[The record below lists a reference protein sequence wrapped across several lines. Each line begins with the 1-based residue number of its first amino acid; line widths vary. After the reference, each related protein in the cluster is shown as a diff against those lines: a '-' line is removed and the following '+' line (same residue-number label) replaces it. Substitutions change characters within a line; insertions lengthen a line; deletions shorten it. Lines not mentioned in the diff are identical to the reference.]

1 MVEINNND
9 IACDNEATS
18 NRENSA
24 VEPKSARMNVE
35 KRNACGNVEHSK
47 GVRAGVMGSVSAHGG
62 GEHSVTGARGVEP
75 GGVAPTGVDKR
86 GTRRGCGVV
95 AVGVAVPSSV
105 SMYEG
110 RVPVHE
116 AIAGRLV
123 AMGDEAKARY
133 LMRFFKTGAGQYG
146 EGDRFLGVTVPGVR
160 SIVREYRRVVTED
173 DVMALTASPWHE
185 VRLAGFLS
193 LIEIYERLCR
203 QHSESGARAVVELYL
218 SLIDRGNN
226 WDLVDLVAPK
236 ILGHRLVEHP
246 AERHLLGRL
255 AAMEGHLWHQR
266 VAIVATW
273 ALIRAGEYD
282 DTLSLA
288 RALLRHPHD
297 LIHKAVGWML
307 REVGKRGGHDEL
319 RLFLD
324 GNAAE
329 MPRTMLRYAIERL
342 DEPAR
347 RHYMSLGR
355 RK

>member
-1 MVEINNND
+1 MVEINNNE
-9 IACDNEATS
+9 ILCDNEAS
-18 NRENSA
+18 GNRGNSA
-24 VEPKSARMNVE
+24 VEPKGARMNVE
-35 KRNACGNVEHSK
+35 KRSACGNVEPSK
-47 GVRAGVMGSVSAHGG
+47 SAHAGVMGVARREC
-62 GEHSVTGARGVEP
+62 GE
-75 GGVAPTGVDKR
+75 
-86 GTRRGCGVV
+86 V
-95 AVGVAVPSSV
+95 AVGVAKPSGV
-105 SMYEG
+105 SMYEA

-116 AIAGRLV
+116 AIVARLV
-123 AMGDEAKARY
+123 AMGDEAKARH
-133 LMRFFKTGAGQYG
+133 LMRFFKTGPGQYG

-160 SIVREYRRVVTED
+160 AIVREYRREVTVD
-173 DVMALTASPWHE
+173 DVMALTASSWHE

-203 QHSESGARAVVELYL
+203 QHSESGARAVVEMYM

-236 ILGHRLVEHP
+236 ILGHRLVGHP

-255 AAMEGHLWHQR
+255 AAMDGHLWHQR

-273 ALIRAGEYD
+273 PLIRAGEYD

-324 GNAAE
+324 DNAAE

-342 DEPAR
+342 DESVR

-355 RK
+355 PN

>member
-1 MVEINNND
+1 MVETNNNE
-9 IACDNEATS
+9 IPCDNEAAE
-18 NRENSA
+18 NRKNSA

-35 KRNACGNVEHSK
+35 KRNACGNVERSK
-47 GVRAGVMGSVSAHGG
+47 GIHTGVIGTPSVHSG
-62 GEHSVTGARGVEP
+62 GEGHSVTGACGVAPRGVESR
-75 GGVAPTGVDKR
+75 GVDR
-86 GTRRGCGVV
+86 PGTHRGCRER
-95 AVGVAVPSSV
+95 AAVPSGV
-105 SMYEG
+105 SMYEA

-116 AIAGRLV
+116 AMAARLV
-123 AMGDEAKARY
+123 AMGDEAKARH
-133 LMRFFKTGAGQYG
+133 LMRFFKTDAGQYG

-160 SIVREYRRVVTED
+160 AIVREYRREVTED

-203 QHSESGARAVVELYL
+203 QHSESEARAMVELYL
-218 SLIDRGNN
+218 SLVDRGNN

-246 AERHLLGRL
+246 AERPLLARL
-255 AAMEGHLWHQR
+255 AAMDGHLWHQR

-324 GNAAE
+324 DNAAE

-342 DEPAR
+342 DEPVR
-347 RHYMSLGR
+347 PHYMSLGR
-355 RK
+355 PK

>member
-1 MVEINNND
+1 MVE
-9 IACDNEATS
+9 TS
-18 NRENSA
+18 NNEISFDNGASGTRENTA
-24 VEPKSARMNVE
+24 VEPKGARINVE
-35 KRNACGNVEHSK
+35 KRNACGNVEPWKSAH
-47 GVRAGVMGSVSAHGG
+47 AGVMGA
-62 GEHSVTGARGVEP
+62 
-75 GGVAPTGVDKR
+75 
-86 GTRRGCGVV
+86 
-95 AVGVAVPSSV
+95 AVPS
-105 SMYEG
+105 G
-110 RVPVHE
+110 VPVHE
-116 AIAGRLV
+116 AIVARLV
-123 AMGDEAKARY
+123 AMGDEAKARH
-133 LMRFFKTGAGQYG
+133 LMRFFKTGPGQYG

-160 SIVREYRRVVTED
+160 AIVREYRHEVTED

-185 VRLAGFLS
+185 VRLSGFLS

-203 QHSESGARAVVELYL
+203 QHSESAARAVVELYL
-218 SLIDRGNN
+218 SLVDRGNN

-236 ILGHRLVEHP
+236 ILGHWLVGHP

-255 AAMEGHLWHQR
+255 AAMDGHLWHQR

-324 GNAAE
+324 DNAAE

-342 DEPAR
+342 DEPVR

>member
-1 MVEINNND
+1 MINRMVETSNNE
-9 IACDNEATS
+9 ISFDNEVS
-18 NRENSA
+18 GNRENTA
-24 VEPKSARMNVE
+24 VEPKGARINVE
-35 KRNACGNVEHSK
+35 KRNACGNVEPWKSAH
-47 GVRAGVMGSVSAHGG
+47 AGVMGA
-62 GEHSVTGARGVEP
+62 
-75 GGVAPTGVDKR
+75 
-86 GTRRGCGVV
+86 
-95 AVGVAVPSSV
+95 AVPS
-105 SMYEG
+105 G
-110 RVPVHE
+110 VPVHE
-116 AIAGRLV
+116 AIVARLV
-123 AMGDEAKARY
+123 AMGDEAKARH
-133 LMRFFKTGAGQYG
+133 LMRFFKTGPGQYG

-160 SIVREYRRVVTED
+160 AIVREYRREVTED
-173 DVMALTASPWHE
+173 DVMELTASPWHE

-203 QHSESGARAVVELYL
+203 QHSESGARAVVEMYM

-236 ILGHRLVEHP
+236 ILGHWLVGHP

-255 AAMEGHLWHQR
+255 AAMDGHLWHQR

-324 GNAAE
+324 DNAAE

-342 DEPAR
+342 DESVR

-355 RK
+355 PN

>member
-1 MVEINNND
+1 
-9 IACDNEATS
+9 
-18 NRENSA
+18 
-24 VEPKSARMNVE
+24 
-35 KRNACGNVEHSK
+35 
-47 GVRAGVMGSVSAHGG
+47 MGA
-62 GEHSVTGARGVEP
+62 AM
-75 GGVAPTGVDKR
+75 
-86 GTRRGCGVV
+86 
-95 AVGVAVPSSV
+95 PS
-105 SMYEG
+105 G
-110 RVPVHE
+110 VPVHE
-116 AIAGRLV
+116 AMAGRLV
-123 AMGDEAKARY
+123 AMGDEAKARH
-133 LMRFFKTGAGQYG
+133 LMRFFKTGPGQYG

-160 SIVREYRRVVTED
+160 AIVREYRRVVTVD
-173 DVMALTASPWHE
+173 DVMALTVSPWHE

-203 QHSESGARAVVELYL
+203 QHSESGARAVVEMYL

-255 AAMEGHLWHQR
+255 AAMDGHLWLQR

-324 GNAAE
+324 DNAAE

-342 DEPAR
+342 DEPVR

-355 RK
+355 PK

>member
-1 MVEINNND
+1 MINRMVETSNNE
-9 IACDNEATS
+9 ISFDNEVS
-18 NRENSA
+18 GNRENTA
-24 VEPKSARMNVE
+24 VEPKGARINVE
-35 KRNACGNVEHSK
+35 KRNACGNVEPWKSAH
-47 GVRAGVMGSVSAHGG
+47 AGVMGA
-62 GEHSVTGARGVEP
+62 
-75 GGVAPTGVDKR
+75 
-86 GTRRGCGVV
+86 
-95 AVGVAVPSSV
+95 AVPS
-105 SMYEG
+105 G
-110 RVPVHE
+110 VPVHE
-116 AIAGRLV
+116 AIAARLV
-123 AMGDEAKARY
+123 AMGDEAKARH
-133 LMRFFKTGAGQYG
+133 LMRFFKTGPGQYG

-160 SIVREYRRVVTED
+160 AIVREYCREVTVD

-193 LIEIYERLCR
+193 LTEIYERLCR
-203 QHSESGARAVVELYL
+203 QHSESAARAVVEMYL
-218 SLIDRGNN
+218 SLVERGNN

-236 ILGHRLVEHP
+236 ILGHRLVGHP

-255 AAMEGHLWHQR
+255 AAMDGHLWHQR

-324 GNAAE
+324 DNAAE

-342 DEPAR
+342 DEPVR

-355 RK
+355 PN

>member
-1 MVEINNND
+1 MINRMVETSNNE
-9 IACDNEATS
+9 ISFDNEVS
-18 NRENSA
+18 GNRENTA
-24 VEPKSARMNVE
+24 VEPKGARINVE
-35 KRNACGNVEHSK
+35 KRNACGNVEPWKSAH
-47 GVRAGVMGSVSAHGG
+47 AGVMGA
-62 GEHSVTGARGVEP
+62 
-75 GGVAPTGVDKR
+75 
-86 GTRRGCGVV
+86 
-95 AVGVAVPSSV
+95 AVPS
-105 SMYEG
+105 G
-110 RVPVHE
+110 VPVHE
-116 AIAGRLV
+116 AIAARLV
-123 AMGDEAKARY
+123 AMGDEAKARH
-133 LMRFFKTGAGQYG
+133 LMRFFKTGPGQYG

-160 SIVREYRRVVTED
+160 AIVREYRREVTVD

-193 LIEIYERLCR
+193 LTEIYERLCR
-203 QHSESGARAVVELYL
+203 QHSESAARAVVEMYL
-218 SLIDRGNN
+218 SLVERGNN

-236 ILGHRLVEHP
+236 ILGHRLVGHP
-246 AERHLLGRL
+246 AERHLLARL

-273 ALIRAGEYD
+273 PLIRAGEYD
-282 DTLSLA
+282 DTLCLS
-288 RALLRHPHD
+288 RTLLRHPHD

-324 GNAAE
+324 GSAAE

>member
-1 MVEINNND
+1 MVETNNNE
-9 IACDNEATS
+9 IPCDNKAAG
-18 NRENSA
+18 NRKISV

-35 KRNACGNVEHSK
+35 KRNACGNVEQSK
-47 GVRAGVMGSVSAHGG
+47 GVHAGVKGSASAHSG
-62 GEHSVTGARGVEP
+62 GEEHSETGVRGVGP
-75 GGVAPTGVDKR
+75 GGVAPRGVDSP
-86 GTRRGCGVV
+86 GACRGCGVV
-95 AVGVAVPSSV
+95 AVGAVVPSS
-105 SMYEG
+105 
-110 RVPVHE
+110 VPVHE
-116 AIAGRLV
+116 AIMARLV
-123 AMGDEAKARY
+123 AMGDEAKARH
-133 LMRFFKTGAGQYG
+133 LMRFFKTGPGQYG

-160 SIVREYRRVVTED
+160 AIVREYRREVTVD
-173 DVMALTASPWHE
+173 DVMALTASSWHE

-203 QHSESGARAVVELYL
+203 QHSDSGARAVVEMYL

-236 ILGHRLVEHP
+236 ILGHRLVGHP

-255 AAMEGHLWHQR
+255 AAMDGHLWHQR

-273 ALIRAGEYD
+273 PLIRAGEYD

-324 GNAAE
+324 DNAAE

-342 DEPAR
+342 DESVR

-355 RK
+355 PN

>member
-1 MVEINNND
+1 MINRMVETSNNE
-9 IACDNEATS
+9 ISFDNEVS
-18 NRENSA
+18 GNRENTA
-24 VEPKSARMNVE
+24 VEPKGARINVE
-35 KRNACGNVEHSK
+35 KRNASGNVEPWKSAH
-47 GVRAGVMGSVSAHGG
+47 AGVMGA
-62 GEHSVTGARGVEP
+62 
-75 GGVAPTGVDKR
+75 
-86 GTRRGCGVV
+86 
-95 AVGVAVPSSV
+95 AVPS
-105 SMYEG
+105 G
-110 RVPVHE
+110 GPVHE
-116 AIAGRLV
+116 AIVARLV
-123 AMGDEAKARY
+123 AMGDEAKARH
-133 LMRFFKTGAGQYG
+133 LMRFFKTGPGQYG

-160 SIVREYRRVVTED
+160 AIVREYRREVTED

-193 LIEIYERLCR
+193 LIEIYERICR
-203 QHSESGARAVVELYL
+203 QHSESGACAVVEMYL
-218 SLIDRGNN
+218 SLVDRGNN

-236 ILGHRLVEHP
+236 ILGHRLVAHA
-246 AERHLLGRL
+246 AERPVLARL

-324 GNAAE
+324 DNAAE

-342 DEPAR
+342 DESVR

-355 RK
+355 PN

>member
-1 MVEINNND
+1 MVETNNNE
-9 IACDNEATS
+9 IPCDNKTAG
-18 NRENSA
+18 NRKISV

-35 KRNACGNVEHSK
+35 KRNACGNVEPWKSAH
-47 GVRAGVMGSVSAHGG
+47 AGVMGA
-62 GEHSVTGARGVEP
+62 
-75 GGVAPTGVDKR
+75 
-86 GTRRGCGVV
+86 
-95 AVGVAVPSSV
+95 AVPS
-105 SMYEG
+105 G
-110 RVPVHE
+110 VPVHE
-116 AIAGRLV
+116 AIVARLV
-123 AMGDEAKARY
+123 AMGDEAKARH
-133 LMRFFKTGAGQYG
+133 LMRFFKTGPGQYG

-160 SIVREYRRVVTED
+160 AIVREYRHEVTED

-185 VRLAGFLS
+185 VRLSGFLS

-203 QHSESGARAVVELYL
+203 QHSESAARAVVELYL
-218 SLIDRGNN
+218 SLVDRGNN

-236 ILGHRLVEHP
+236 ILGHWLVGHP

-255 AAMEGHLWHQR
+255 AAMDGHLWHQR

-324 GNAAE
+324 DNAAE

-342 DEPAR
+342 DEPVR

>member
-1 MVEINNND
+1 MVETSNNE
-9 IACDNEATS
+9 ISFDNEVS
-18 NRENSA
+18 GNRENTA
-24 VEPKSARMNVE
+24 VEPESVRMNVE
-35 KRNACGNVEHSK
+35 KRNACGNVEPLKSAH
-47 GVRAGVMGSVSAHGG
+47 AGVMG
-62 GEHSVTGARGVEP
+62 
-75 GGVAPTGVDKR
+75 
-86 GTRRGCGVV
+86 
-95 AVGVAVPSSV
+95 AVPSCV
-105 SMYEG
+105 SMYEA

-116 AIAGRLV
+116 AMAGRLV
-123 AMGDEAKARY
+123 AMGDEAKARH
-133 LMRFFKTGAGQYG
+133 LMRFFKTGPGQYG

-203 QHSESGARAVVELYL
+203 RHSESGARAVVEMYL

-255 AAMEGHLWHQR
+255 AAMDGHLWHQR

-324 GNAAE
+324 DNAAE

-342 DEPAR
+342 DEPVR

-355 RK
+355 PK

>member
-1 MVEINNND
+1 MVEINNNE
-9 IACDNEATS
+9 ILCDNEAS
-18 NRENSA
+18 GNRGNSA
-24 VEPKSARMNVE
+24 VEPKGARMNVE
-35 KRNACGNVEHSK
+35 KRSACGNVEPSK
-47 GVRAGVMGSVSAHGG
+47 SAHAGVMGVARREC
-62 GEHSVTGARGVEP
+62 GE
-75 GGVAPTGVDKR
+75 
-86 GTRRGCGVV
+86 V
-95 AVGVAVPSSV
+95 AVGAAVPSGV
-105 SMYEG
+105 SMYEA

-116 AIAGRLV
+116 AIVARLV
-123 AMGDEAKARY
+123 AMGDEAKARR
-133 LMRFFKTGAGQYG
+133 LMRFFKTGPGQYG

-160 SIVREYRRVVTED
+160 AIVREYRREVTED
-173 DVMALTASPWHE
+173 DVMELTASPWHE

-203 QHSESGARAVVELYL
+203 QHSESGARAVVEMYM

-236 ILGHRLVEHP
+236 ILGHWLVGHP

-255 AAMEGHLWHQR
+255 AAMDGHLWHQR

-324 GNAAE
+324 DNAAE

-342 DEPAR
+342 DESVR

-355 RK
+355 PN

>member
-1 MVEINNND
+1 MINRMVETSNNE
-9 IACDNEATS
+9 ISFDNEVS
-18 NRENSA
+18 GNRENTA
-24 VEPKSARMNVE
+24 VEPKGARINVE
-35 KRNACGNVEHSK
+35 KRNACGNVEPWKSAH
-47 GVRAGVMGSVSAHGG
+47 AGVMGA
-62 GEHSVTGARGVEP
+62 
-75 GGVAPTGVDKR
+75 
-86 GTRRGCGVV
+86 
-95 AVGVAVPSSV
+95 AVPS
-105 SMYEG
+105 G
-110 RVPVHE
+110 VPVHE
-116 AIAGRLV
+116 AIVGRLV
-123 AMGDEAKARY
+123 AMGDEAKARH
-133 LMRFFKTGAGQYG
+133 LMRFFKTGPGQYG

-160 SIVREYRRVVTED
+160 AIVREYRREVTVD

-193 LIEIYERLCR
+193 LTEIYERLCR
-203 QHSESGARAVVELYL
+203 QHSESAARAVVEMYL
-218 SLIDRGNN
+218 SLVERGNN

-236 ILGHRLVEHP
+236 ILGHRLVGHP
-246 AERHLLGRL
+246 AERHLLARL

-273 ALIRAGEYD
+273 PLIRAGEYD
-282 DTLSLA
+282 DTLCLS
-288 RALLRHPHD
+288 RTLLRHPHD

-324 GNAAE
+324 GSAAE

>member
-1 MVEINNND
+1 MVETSNNE
-9 IACDNEATS
+9 ISFDNEVS
-18 NRENSA
+18 GNRENTA

-47 GVRAGVMGSVSAHGG
+47 GVRAGEMGSVSAHGG
-62 GEHSVTGARGVEP
+62 GEHSVTGVRGVEP
-75 GGVAPTGVDKR
+75 GGVAPRGVDKR
-86 GTRRGCGVV
+86 GAHRKCGNVV
-95 AVGVAVPSSV
+95 AVTSGV
-105 SMYEG
+105 SMYEA
-110 RVPVHE
+110 RVSVHE
-116 AIAGRLV
+116 AIAARLV
-123 AMGDEAKARY
+123 AMGDEAKARH
-133 LMRFFKTGAGQYG
+133 LMRFFKTGPGQYG

-160 SIVREYRRVVTED
+160 SIVREYRREVTED

-203 QHSESGARAVVELYL
+203 QHSDSGARAVVEMYL

-236 ILGHRLVEHP
+236 ILGHRLVGHP
-246 AERHLLGRL
+246 AERPVLARL
-255 AAMEGHLWHQR
+255 AAMDGRLWHQR
-266 VAIVATW
+266 VAIMATW
-273 ALIRAGEYD
+273 PLIRAGEYD
-282 DTLSLA
+282 DTLCLA
-288 RALLRHPHD
+288 RALLHHPHD

-342 DEPAR
+342 EEPVR
-347 RHYMSLGR
+347 QHYMSLGR